1 MTWQIN
7 LPIRDSDEIIDV
19 KTTAELPDH
28 LDGDD
33 AAICRELFIFAQ
45 QTAYP
50 QATTVGDL
58 AEAVEDFNSDERKGL
73 LEVLRYRAGL
83 CSIREAKQHEAYEQA
98 QHDVKH
104 RIVYD
109 EEPRWGYAPNGA
121 VVDLNEVERERSS
134 SAQRGTITSSP
145 SQPSASK
152 NRRSQHLRLVSRNA
166 PRPSSFAARLHSV
179 SRCHDLER

>member
-121 VVDLNEVERERSS
+121 VVDLNEVERERARALNEERSRVHRAAVREQEQAVAAS
-134 SAQRGTITSSP
+134 EAREQERAQAE
-145 SQPSASK
+145 QF
-152 NRRSQHLRLVSRNA
+152 RRETPLGFPV
-166 PRPSSFAARLHSV
+166 P
-179 SRCHDLER
+179 